1 MFKIWGGLIIGEHLY
16 LRMMNTFIAAFDM
29 SALAAQGA
37 DWGVKIL
44 LAIITLSVGWKVA
57 GWIAVL
63 VGKQLDKKGVDPT
76 IKPFVC
82 SLIST
87 LVKVGVAIS
96 AIETVG
102 IQATSFA
109 AIFAAMG
116 LAIGMALSGT
126 LQNFAGGVMLL
137 IFRPFKIG
145 DVIETQGFTGCV
157 KEIQIFQ
164 TIMLTPD
171 NKMIHLP
178 NGKVS
183 NDSMVNYS
191 TMPERRVD
199 FSFGIGY
206 GDDIDQAREVLKS
219 VIAETTE
226 IITDQDGR
234 EPFVVIGE
242 LADSSVNFT
251 VRVWVKAAD
260 YWTVHFSMIENV
272 KKSFD
277 KSGISIPFPQQ
288 DVHMHQA
295 S

>member
-1 MFKIWGGLIIGEHLY
+1 
-16 LRMMNTFIAAFDM
+16 MNTLIAAFDM
-29 SALAAQGA
+29 SALMAQGA
-37 DWGVKIL
+37 DWGMKIL
-44 LAIITLSVGWKVA
+44 LALITLAVGWKVA
-57 GWIAVL
+57 GWLGIL

-82 SLIST
+82 TLVST

-96 AIETVG
+96 AVETIG

-137 IFRPFKIG
+137 LFRPFKVG
-145 DVIETQGFTGCV
+145 DVIESQGFTGCV

-183 NDSMVNYS
+183 NDSLVNYS

-199 FSFGIGY
+199 FTFGIGY
-206 GDDIDQAREVLKS
+206 GDDIDKARTVLSEVLAS
-219 VIAETTE
+219 HAA
-226 IITDQDGR
+226 IITDQNGR
-234 EPFVVIGE
+234 EPMIVVGE

-251 VRVWVKAAD
+251 VRVWAKAAD
-260 YWTVHFSMIENV
+260 YWDVHFSTIESV
-272 KKSFD
+272 KKAFD
-277 KSGISIPFPQQ
+277 AAGISIPFPQQ
-288 DVHMHQA
+288 DVHMHKV

>member
-1 MFKIWGGLIIGEHLY
+1 
-16 LRMMNTFIAAFDM
+16 MNTMIAAFDT
-29 SALAAQGA
+29 AYLLAQGA
-37 DWGVKIL
+37 DWGMRVL
-44 LAIITLSVGWKVA
+44 LALVTLFVGWKVA
-57 GWIAVL
+57 GWLGIL
-63 VGKQLDKKGVDPT
+63 VGKQLDKKGVDAT
-76 IKPFVC
+76 IKPFICTLVA
-82 SLIST
+82 T
-87 LVKVGVAIS
+87 LVKVGVVVS

-102 IQATSFA
+102 VQATSFA

-137 IFRPFKIG
+137 LFRPFKVG

-164 TIMLTPD
+164 TILLTPD

-183 NDSMVNYS
+183 NDSLVNYS

-206 GDDIDQAREVLKS
+206 GDDIDKAREVLQS
-219 VIAETTE
+219 VLGAQSA
-226 IITDQDGR
+226 IITDQEGR
-234 EPFVVIGE
+234 EPFIKVGE

-260 YWTVHFSMIENV
+260 FWDVHFTTIEAV
-272 KKSFD
+272 KKAFD
-277 KSGISIPFPQQ
+277 AEGISIPFPQQ
-288 DVHMHQA
+288 DVHMHQVQ
-295 S
+295 